1 MRRLV
6 FPFVGSCLLIP
17 LLAGCGRA
25 STEASSTVHHLHH
38 TQVVTAPSFRN
49 PPGGHITTMGSLTQ
63 RLQAVNLAKVPHWT
77 FQTATHTWKASV
89 IQGPNTLLVNLDA
102 PPGPF
107 WSELASAQHHI
118 THPVTIIATDWPPG
132 TTLVE
137 AQHIAA
143 RVLRPY
149 HITWP
154 LIYALH
160 APMVPTPMAI
170 FQRSAGIVDL
180 IGITPSAAD
189 WVTLFNGSPKLP
201 QKG

>member
-1 MRRLV
+1 MHRLI
-6 FPFVGSCLLIP
+6 FPFVGSCLLFS
-17 LLAGCGRA
+17 LLAGCGVTHLSANHTTPPHHPGHVARA
-25 STEASSTVHHLHH
+25 SIIH
-38 TQVVTAPSFRN
+38 QPI
-49 PPGGHITTMGSLTQ
+49 PGHITTMGSLNQ
-63 RLQAVNLAKVPHWT
+63 RFQVVDLAKVPHWT

-89 IQGPNTLLVNLDA
+89 IQGPNTLVVNLDA

-107 WSELASAQHHI
+107 WSELASAQHRI

-132 TTLVE
+132 TTLAE
-137 AQHIAA
+137 AQRVAA

-149 HITWP
+149 HFTWP
-154 LIYALH
+154 IIYALH

-170 FQRSAGIVDL
+170 FQRPAGTVDL